1 MKKYILSIFAI
12 CLLISQFAGCG
23 ELGHKS
29 NLNNSQMSDNPVEDH
44 RSLRVLVDV
53 EFGSS
58 LYLDV
63 EDELRKYKAVPSAG
77 GEKTI
82 GLVAAIKDAG
92 GSENIQLEFP
102 PKCGEERDIYLS
114 NLRTEIMA
122 GGGPDVF
129 VCLSGI
135 GFHFD
140 KDNNFQV
147 HYVEPIFRFPQ
158 QAMKRNMFLPLDNY
172 IKTAKHMEWDKLT
185 QVVMKAGRT
194 EKGQMLLPMTYTVP
208 TTLFR
213 KSDVKSAL
221 SKEMKWDDMFFQDTA
236 LGVAAVSDTSTL
248 MGSALAPLADFENDK
263 LAFSEEDLT
272 RFCEKITNHQTL
284 DNDNTIPHFR
294 FNLKVLDSFKLN
306 DYNEAFKNDDSFT
319 LVPLYSRNGGYMAT
333 VTSFVGINANAEN
346 PEAAF
351 SVVDYLLGEE
361 CQRSKLYAFMTY
373 DNAVPTLDGLM
384 TQGTS
389 VSTGNN
395 KKWTMPDPLYNEF
408 CAVRD
413 NIKFSEFAT
422 PLERELQQ
430 LYIDLTTSTS
440 KSKETMIHDAYMRM
454 NMELAES

>member
-1 MKKYILSIFAI
+1 
-12 CLLISQFAGCG
+12 
-23 ELGHKS
+23 
-29 NLNNSQMSDNPVEDH
+29 
-44 RSLRVLVDV
+44 
-53 EFGSS
+53 
-58 LYLDV
+58 
-63 EDELRKYKAVPSAG
+63 
-77 GEKTI
+77 
-82 GLVAAIKDAG
+82 
-92 GSENIQLEFP
+92 
-102 PKCGEERDIYLS
+102 
-114 NLRTEIMA
+114 
-122 GGGPDVF
+122 
-129 VCLSGI
+129 
-135 GFHFD
+135 
-140 KDNNFQV
+140 
-147 HYVEPIFRFPQ
+147 
-158 QAMKRNMFLPLDNY
+158 
-172 IKTAKHMEWDKLT
+172 
-185 QVVMKAGRT
+185 
-194 EKGQMLLPMTYTVP
+194 
-208 TTLFR
+208 
-213 KSDVKSAL
+213 
-221 SKEMKWDDMFFQDTA
+221 MFFQDTA

-395 KKWTMPDPLYNEF
+395 KEWTMPDPLYNEF

-413 NIKFSEFAT
+413 NITFSEFAT